1 MNTLPDPI
9 ALCLEDLD
17 APSESRRYLQCV
29 ALAGGM
35 AGLTLD
41 DRGDARWRT
50 AAGVAVELWVSADSR
65 LMLFRQS
72 GAIPITVRRAGRS
85 LDAPAEQ
92 PVVLLDQDQ
101 LDLGGRRLRVH
112 VHGTAPAVAPPAW
125 LVDEATSSAEPT
137 SPAVQRAAAAAV
149 AVGMAV
155 AGAGCDD
162 ANVDQPKP
170 EPSATT
176 AADTASA
183 SQTTSAAPPAE
194 PSTEA
199 SASASADAAAPPEG
213 SASAATSSTAAPSA
227 TQTKPIEVRT
237 RPPKP
242 AMPPKDKGF

>member
-162 ANVDQPKP
+162 ANV
-170 EPSATT
+170 
-176 AADTASA
+176 ADTASA